1 MLKEDVGGHT
11 QFENG
16 EVTFQQVEGVQH
28 CRIPR
33 EVFVEIT
40 YLRLYDRKANGARK
54 KLMDWDNRKDRGTK
68 GYEGRDSQV

>member
-1 MLKEDVGGHT
+1 MLKEDVGGHI

-40 YLRLYDRKANGARK
+40 YLRLYDR
-54 KLMDWDNRKDRGTK
+54 
-68 GYEGRDSQV
+68 